1 MNNKSYS
8 RYRNIKSL
16 IHSVDPISKLIC
28 FLLIIVSVFV
38 AQDPISLTTMF
49 LFIVLIALL
58 AKVRFTSYF
67 KILIIIIPFA
77 LFMWLIYALVYW
89 SLTEPLIYVGLMS
102 LRLYIFVLLSIIYTN
117 TTREMDIAHS
127 IEWLISPLRYIK
139 VPTYEISMM
148 IMLAIRFIPLLFLDL
163 NRILIAQTS
172 RGVNVINGSLK
183 DKIKGISNA
192 LLPMFVISINRSED
206 VANAMAIR
214 GYKIG
219 NKRSKYVKTKF
230 NVLEVFSLLVTLSML
245 VTVICMMQGVIY

>member
-77 LFMWLIYALVYW
+77 IFM
-89 SLTEPLIYVGLMS
+89 
-102 LRLYIFVLLSIIYTN
+102 
-117 TTREMDIAHS
+117 
-127 IEWLISPLRYIK
+127 
-139 VPTYEISMM
+139 
-148 IMLAIRFIPLLFLDL
+148 
-163 NRILIAQTS
+163 
-172 RGVNVINGSLK
+172 
-183 DKIKGISNA
+183 
-192 LLPMFVISINRSED
+192 
-206 VANAMAIR
+206 
-214 GYKIG
+214 
-219 NKRSKYVKTKF
+219 
-230 NVLEVFSLLVTLSML
+230 
-245 VTVICMMQGVIY
+245 